1 LGGKRGQRDGY
12 FRRSED
18 RTLIPVL
25 FLLRAGD
32 TRNTVERLLAGWEAA
47 IRMRTTDAK
56 TSELNA
62 LMTVLAKMG
71 MTPAA
76 RLKMNLQPAELPAKQ
91 PTQTEEDKLWDA

>member
-1 LGGKRGQRDGY
+1 
-12 FRRSED
+12 
-18 RTLIPVL
+18 
-25 FLLRAGD
+25 
-32 TRNTVERLLAGWEAA
+32 
-47 IRMRTTDAK
+47 MRTTDAK

-91 PTQTEEDKLWDA
+91 STQTEEDKLWDALDELD